1 MATTVAP
8 RTYSRNIWKRRVA
21 DLLSN
26 FIPEDEAALMKNG
39 RYTCLVCSYRPVFDT
54 VDMLTVHRQG
64 KKHLE
69 GLKAFYGKKAKLKNE
84 ISKRQHENYIQ
95 SEERQQEPSSSA
107 PLLVQTQKLTHHAL
121 LKTVPYN
128 SCHRKTSTK
137 PERRSMST
145 GSGPSGNLHS
155 KSPSASCKT
164 EVSELSASNHH
175 DSNAVK
181 TEDQA
186 ALTQAAE
193 PLTAQRR
200 REMEH
205 YLKLKSDGWVQDRN
219 GQWVKDENV
228 EFDSDEE
235 EPAPLVPLSTS

>member
-1 MATTVAP
+1 MQLTLNVKISIFLLTTVY
-8 RTYSRNIWKRRVA
+8 RLYYKQFKIFKRRVA

-39 RYTCLVCSYRPVFDT
+39 RYTCLICSYRPVFDT

-107 PLLVQTQKLTHHAL
+107 PLLAQTRKLTHHAL

-137 PERRSMST
+137 PERRPMST
-145 GSGPSGNLHS
+145 GSGASGNLHS
-155 KSPSASCKT
+155 KSPSASF
-164 EVSELSASNHH
+164 
-175 DSNAVK
+175 K
-181 TEDQA
+181 TEDLA

-205 YLKLKSDGWVQDRN
+205 YLKLKSDGWVQDRK